1 MNYLSIPRSGNI
13 AFLLMWRHAQS
24 GSLCVEK
31 AFEKEAK
38 AAIGTYRFDW
48 PALQPETIARITT
61 GDSPLLET
69 GELQASIGHVSG
81 REGGEAVGYVGTN
94 DPVAKYHELG
104 TRTIPPRSF
113 LGEAAMRKEHK
124 IHEMAIARKTTG
136 DSPLLETGEL
146 QASIGHVSGR
156 EGGEAVGYVGTN
168 DPVAKYHELGTRT
181 IPLRSFLG
189 EAAMRKEHKIH
200 EMELRMIAAT
210 FDRGGPHYRELW
222 LMRAAK
228 SSPMSFFPARTS
240 DDRL

>member
-1 MNYLSIPRSGNI
+1 M
-13 AFLLMWRHAQS
+13 A
-24 GSLCVEK
+24 
-31 AFEKEAK
+31 
-38 AAIGTYRFDW
+38 
-48 PALQPETIARITT
+48 IARKTT
-61 GDSPLLET
+61 GESPLLET

-124 IHEMAIARKTTG
+124 IHEM
-136 DSPLLETGEL
+136 
-146 QASIGHVSGR
+146 
-156 EGGEAVGYVGTN
+156 
-168 DPVAKYHELGTRT
+168 
-181 IPLRSFLG
+181 
-189 EAAMRKEHKIH
+189 
-200 EMELRMIAAT
+200 ELRMIAAT

-228 SSPMSFFPARTS
+228 SSPMSFFPTRTS